1 MKTLFQT
8 KLGALLIAT
17 VLLGCSAIAAKAQTP
32 QTSRLEL
39 SSLDHLAAKAS
50 ESVDVNI
57 DERLMRLAAKAFSD
71 KDADEREIKKL
82 LVGVKGIYVKS
93 FEFDSDG
100 QFTAADVEAI
110 RAQVRGPGWT
120 RLVNVT
126 SKKEG
131 SVEVYLLMIGE
142 DIGGLAVLSSEDREL
157 TVVNIVGPVDLEKLA
172 KLEGQFGVP
181 ELGIEKTKDKPKKDD
196 N

>member
-1 MKTLFQT
+1 MKTLFQA
-8 KLGALLIAT
+8 KLGALLMAT
-17 VLLGCSAIAAKAQTP
+17 LLLGSSVIVRAQTP

-39 SSLDHLAAKAS
+39 SSLDHLATKAS
-50 ESVDVNI
+50 QTVEVNI
-57 DERLMRLAAKAFSD
+57 DERLMRIAAKAFSD

-82 LVGVKGIYVKS
+82 IAGVKGIYVKS

-100 QFTAADVEAI
+100 QFTTADIDAI

-126 SKKEG
+126 SRKEG
-131 SVEVYLLMIGE
+131 NVEVYLLMMGE
-142 DIGGLAVLSSEDREL
+142 EVGGLAVLSSEDREL

-181 ELGIEKTKDKPKKDD
+181 ELGIEKTKPKKDE